1 VVASLAVLS
10 LFVIAMIMFRMV
22 YTRSPEHIAI
32 AWNLLL
38 AWIPLALALIV
49 YDRARTDVSTPALAA
64 LGLLWLLFLPNAPY
78 LVTDL
83 KYVGRGEGV
92 PVMYDV
98 LLLSAAAWTG
108 LLLGLTSLFLVHAI
122 VRRLI
127 GALKA
132 WVFVLGVLALSSFGI
147 YLGRVQRWNSW
158 DVFVRPESLLGDIA
172 KGVFHP
178 LSHPRPIAV
187 TILFTSFL
195 LASYL
200 VFYSFA
206 RLGSLDASRSGVR
219 P

>member
-10 LFVIAMIMFRMV
+10 LFVVAMIVFRII
-22 YTRSPEHIAI
+22 YTRTPEHSSI

-38 AWIPLALALIV
+38 AWIPLALALVV
-49 YDRARTDVSTPALAA
+49 YDRAKTGVSNPALIAV
-64 LGLLWLLFLPNAPY
+64 GLLWLLFLPNAPY

-83 KYVGRGEGV
+83 KYVGRSGGV

-108 LLLGLTSLFLVHAI
+108 LLLGLTSLFLVHA
-122 VRRLI
+122 VARRLV
-127 GALKA
+127 GPVTA
-132 WVFVLGVLALSSFGI
+132 WVFVLGVLALSSFGV

-158 DVFVRPESLLGDIA
+158 DIFVRPGSLVGDIA
-172 KGVFHP
+172 IGMLHP
-178 LSHPRPIAV
+178 LSHPRPIAL

-195 LASYL
+195 LVSYL
-200 VFYSFA
+200 AFYSFA
-206 RLGSLDASRSGVR
+206 RMGSLDQSGNGLR

>member
-1 VVASLAVLS
+1 MIGSLAVLS
-10 LFVIAMIMFRMV
+10 LFVVAMIAFRIL
-22 YTRSPEHIAI
+22 YTGSSEHSGI
-32 AWNLLL
+32 AWNLAL
-38 AWIPLALALIV
+38 AWIPFALALVV
-49 YDRARTDVSTPALAA
+49 YERTRSGPFTPALGAIGA
-64 LGLLWLLFLPNAPY
+64 FWLLFLPNAPY

-127 GALKA
+127 GARKA

-158 DVFVRPESLLGDIA
+158 DVFVRPESLFGDIA
-172 KGVFHP
+172 KGVFDP

-195 LASYL
+195 LATYL

-206 RLGSLDASRSGVR
+206 RLGSLDAGRSGVR